1 MLHMKLG
8 LKKKK
13 GKSPNLKFREDN
25 TIDFKRLKLCLVH

>member
-13 GKSPNLKFREDN
+13 GKSPNLRNLEK
-25 TIDFKRLKLCLVH
+25 TIQLTLKG